1 MPIVT
6 RTFVKTALVYFVV
19 ALLTGMLVAARPVLE
34 LPPLVIGLTPVYFHL
49 FMVGW
54 VTQLIIG
61 IAYWMFPKY
70 RRDMPRGYDSLAWTT
85 YALLN
90 LGLLLRLVAEP
101 AQTVSPAPSW
111 GWLLALSALLQWLG
125 GLAFVANTW
134 PRVKER

>member
-1 MPIVT
+1 MPVVT
-6 RTFVKTALVYFVV
+6 RVFVKTALVYFVI
-19 ALLTGMLVAARPVLE
+19 ALLTGMLVAARPVLA
-34 LPPLVIGLTPVYFHL
+34 LPRLVTGLTPVYFHL

-70 RRDMPRGYDSLAWTT
+70 RRDMPRGYDSLAWAT

-101 AQTVSPAPSW
+101 AQAVNPAPSW